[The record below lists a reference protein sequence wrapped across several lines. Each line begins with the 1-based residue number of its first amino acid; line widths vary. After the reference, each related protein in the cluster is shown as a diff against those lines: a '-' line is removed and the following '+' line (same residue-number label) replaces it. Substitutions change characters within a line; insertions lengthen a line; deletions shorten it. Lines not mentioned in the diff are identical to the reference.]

1 MTFKE
6 GEKSSTLT
14 VTFYY
19 TLIILSHFIF
29 VIFIFPIKTIK
40 IEESV
45 DGMLGIWTRNCKI

>member
-45 DGMLGIWTRNCKI
+45 DGMLEI